1 MNRNKWN
8 IVLVSLLAIILGFV
22 LQSIHMILPWLFGPI
37 FASLIVIKVLKR
49 TIKWPIWL
57 GNIGLLIL
65 GVQMALHLRLTSFMI
80 LKMNGY
86 KLF

>member
-8 IVLVSLLAIILGFV
+8 IILVSLLAIILGFV

-49 TIKWPIWL
+49 TIKWPTWL

-65 GVQMALHLRLTSFMI
+65 GVQMGSTFTPNVL
-80 LKMNGY
+80 
-86 KLF
+86 